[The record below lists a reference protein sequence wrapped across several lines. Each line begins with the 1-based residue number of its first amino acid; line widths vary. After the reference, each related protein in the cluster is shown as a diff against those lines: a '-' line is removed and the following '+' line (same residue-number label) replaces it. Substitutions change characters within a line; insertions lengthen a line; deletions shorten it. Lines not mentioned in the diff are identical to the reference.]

1 MGSSMKT
8 TGVARGMS
16 RSCIALLLFTCSLAT
31 QNLGAETGAQ
41 HSEYCSGSWRLG
53 GWFRLEG
60 RLRHS
65 CEGWLQRQHRSRA
78 GDVV

>member
-31 QNLGAETGAQ
+31 QNLGAETGGATF
-41 HSEYCSGSWRLG
+41 GILFWFMAPGRMVPAG
-53 GWFRLEG
+53 GAFTTFL
-60 RLRHS
+60 
-65 CEGWLQRQHRSRA
+65 
-78 GDVV
+78 